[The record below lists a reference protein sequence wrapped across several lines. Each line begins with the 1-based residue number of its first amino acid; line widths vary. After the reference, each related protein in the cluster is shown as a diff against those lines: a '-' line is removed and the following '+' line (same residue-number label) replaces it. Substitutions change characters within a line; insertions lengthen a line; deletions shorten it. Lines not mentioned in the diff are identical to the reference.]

1 MVFMD
6 MSAIILG
13 PLSSSTFSTIA
24 SGVSSESP
32 KTTTG
37 SSAPITIDPSEV
49 RTNNTDAKLDKIK
62 EEIKKMAVLP
72 SSDEIVSKYGITK
85 AQAQQVLAEVCMEI
99 ATDAGGTPEQV
110 AQMASDMYMMAEMSD
125 AEPFK
130 TFDASEILKGAF
142 AQDQA
147 NDEKAL
153 SAEEVSEKYGITLEQ
168 AQTILDVMKKNDE
181 DSAYCAT
188 AYDLSAEPTY
198 SINNSGDG
206 QFNISLNSCSFAL
219 STVAYSA

>member
-1 MVFMD
+1 MD

-13 PLSSSTFSTIA
+13 SLSSSTLTLA
-24 SGVSSESP
+24 SGASSESP
-32 KTTTG
+32 ETTTG
-37 SSAPITIDPSEV
+37 SSATLTVDPSEV
-49 RTNNTDAKLDKIK
+49 RTNKTDAKLDKIK

-110 AQMASDMYMMAEMSD
+110 TQMASNMYLMAEMSD
-125 AEPFK
+125 AEPFE

-147 NDEKAL
+147 DDEEIL

-168 AQTILDVMKKNDE
+168 AQTILDGMKNDDE

-198 SINNSGDG
+198 SINNGMNG
-206 QFNISLNSCSFAL
+206 QFNISLNSCSLAL

>member
-1 MVFMD
+1 MD

-13 PLSSSTFSTIA
+13 SLSSSTSTIA
-24 SGVSSESP
+24 SGASSKSP
-32 KTTTG
+32 ETTTE
-37 SSAPITIDPSEV
+37 SDAPLTVDPSKV

-72 SSDEIVSKYGITK
+72 SSDEIVEKYGITK

-110 AQMASDMYMMAEMSD
+110 TQMASNMYLMAEMSN
-125 AEPFK
+125 AEPFE
-130 TFDASEILKGAF
+130 TFDTSEILKGAF

-147 NDEKAL
+147 DDKKAL
-153 SAEEVSEKYGITLEQ
+153 STEEVSEKYGITLEQ
-168 AQTILDVMKKNDE
+168 AQLVLDGMKKDDE

-198 SINNSGDG
+198 SINNGRDG
-206 QFNISLNSCSFAL
+206 QFNISLNTCSLAL
-219 STVAYSA
+219 STINYGA